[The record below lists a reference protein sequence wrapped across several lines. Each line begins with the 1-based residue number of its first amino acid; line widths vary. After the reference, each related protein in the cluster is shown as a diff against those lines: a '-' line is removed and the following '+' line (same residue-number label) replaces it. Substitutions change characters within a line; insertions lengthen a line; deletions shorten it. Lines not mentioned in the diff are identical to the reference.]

1 MIKIVDLYKSFDGN
15 AVLKGVNIDIFD
27 NEVMVILGGSG
38 AGKTVLVK
46 HILGLLKP
54 DRGKIFVDGVDIT
67 AIGDD
72 ELLKIIRKFGMV
84 FQGAALFDSMNVYE
98 NIQFGLKRCTD
109 LSHKEIDKRIKDSL
123 HRVGLKGMERM
134 MPSQLSGGMKKRVG
148 LARAIALEPKFLIY
162 DEPTTGLDPIM
173 ADVINNLIL
182 KTKNEL
188 SITSIIITHDI
199 KSAYKVGDRL
209 SMLYDGRII
218 EIGVPEE
225 FKNSSN
231 PIVQQFIKGESSGPI
246 EVM

>member
-15 AVLKGVNIDIFD
+15 DVLKGVNIDIFD

-38 AGKTVLVK
+38 AGKTVLIK
-46 HILGLLKP
+46 HILGLLRP
-54 DRGKIFVDGVDIT
+54 DRGKIFVDEVDIT
-67 AIGDD
+67 ALSED
-72 ELLKIIRKFGMV
+72 EMLKITRKFGMV
-84 FQGAALFDSMNVYE
+84 FQGAALFDSMNIYE
-98 NIQFGLKRCTD
+98 NVQFGLKRCTD
-109 LSHKEIDKRIKDSL
+109 LLDNEIDKRIKDSL
-123 HRVGLKGMERM
+123 QRVGLKGMERM

-148 LARAIALEPKFLIY
+148 LARAIALEPKFLVY

-182 KTKNEL
+182 KMKDEL

-225 FKNSSN
+225 FKNSPN

-246 EVM
+246 KVI